1 MLERAVKCMN
11 EKCHCL
17 DIRLLW
23 FSAKWAKPEMWLSWK
38 GKPKKKIACR
48 PRVSLIQDNNVSSGF
63 YGYHKANLNNFSY
76 CLIRWSDTASYIWA
90 TFLKWTTIWHGA
102 NPLTLAP
109 NEIRS
114 IYRNK
119 MISAISSLWQ
129 LCPIIVFLCHVEL
142 NENDNFDI
150 RKGLYFNKTLPKA
163 QRTQGL
169 SSYHRISIK
178 H

>member
-76 CLIRWSDTASYIWA
+76 CLIRWSNIPSYIWA

-102 NPLTLAP
+102 NPLTLALMKLDL
-109 NEIRS
+109 S
-114 IYRNK
+114 IGTKWFRP
-119 MISAISSLWQ
+119 SLVFGNSVQ
-129 LCPIIVFLCHVEL
+129 LLFFCV
-142 NENDNFDI
+142 
-150 RKGLYFNKTLPKA
+150 T
-163 QRTQGL
+163 
-169 SSYHRISIK
+169 
-178 H
+178 